1 MEPSRRMNRRDGF
14 SYGAAARSGS
24 GIGQRQPCSPK
35 GRKKEGTPSARGA
48 MVHICQKKQT
58 PSGVT

>member
-1 MEPSRRMNRRDGF
+1 MNRRDGF